1 MRRSY
6 PLVLLPFCLAACV
19 SIWNAPGRGQD
30 DQPDVAKLYAREGT
44 WSETMADTHARF
56 WEWRKAEMER
66 MRIECGTWRY
76 TAPISAT
83 GLADTFFPE
92 QGVDLQAAGPDGKP
106 LWNEQSAWP
115 DGFVHSL
122 RAENAITSYLYRT
135 LTAAAPIDVTLSI
148 GNSDGMEV
156 WLNGAKVHSQ
166 DVERAAEPNQ
176 VMIPAA
182 LVAGENRLLLKFFNK
197 RETCMFCFSIGK
209 DLGPELWSRVRADFP
224 LEARWM
230 EQDFPRGRCG
240 EWFNTAETLGLDT
253 TIMNRAMAKLGEGSA
268 RPQRDFE
275 KFAKDSEKDIR
286 GRLNAYALARRAVSA
301 LSTLGR
307 FNPDALDRAINDLGP
322 AFPQY
327 PAKEFRDK
335 VAQASARIAEIRL
348 LVAENPDAGIKKIDE
363 LAALQHE
370 ILIANPLLDFDKLLL
385 VKRGEGNLGL
395 PQNWQGNCAMST
407 HGYDNEIATL
417 DYKDAAQPV
426 ALFHPQDGAFVGD
439 VDLHFDAGKM
449 LFSMP
454 GTHGRWQIW
463 EMGIDANNLRQ
474 VTLGEEPDVD
484 NYDACYLPNDQIIFG
499 STRCFQGIPCVG
511 GGNTVANLCRMDA
524 AGQGARMLCFDQDHD
539 WCPTVLNG
547 GQIMFTR
554 WEYSDTPHYFSRLL
568 FHMNPDGTGQ
578 MEHYKSNSYWP
589 NSTFY
594 ARPIPNEP
602 TKIVAV
608 VSGHHGVPRM
618 GELIIFDPAQG
629 RFEADGVVQ
638 RIPGYGKK
646 VEPTIADTLVDGS
659 WPKFLHPY
667 PLSDKYFL
675 VSCKPTADASW
686 GIYLVDVFDNMT
698 LVAETP
704 GYALFEPVPL
714 RKTVRPPVI
723 QDKVKLDRR
732 DGQVYLANI
741 YAGNGLKGVPRGTVK
756 NLRVYAVHYCYPQ
769 MGGHIN
775 IGVEGPWDV
784 HQILGTV
791 PVEEDGSAFFRVPA
805 NMPIAVQP
813 LDEHGRALQLMRSW
827 FTAMPGETL
836 SCIGCHEKQNMT
848 PPSSANYAARRA
860 PSEIAP
866 WRGPARGFSFK
877 RDVQP
882 VLDQRCVG
890 CHNGEDRPD
899 GSKLPDF
906 TRKDKNGWSNFTP
919 SYLALHPYV
928 RRPGPESDYHLQE
941 PTEFSASTSELIQLL
956 EKGHHGV
963 QLDGEAFDRLF
974 TWIDLNVPDHG
985 TWGEHHAIAQDFRQR
1000 RIDMKTK
1007 YANRPEDPEAIPDL
1021 PPQSTAFI
1029 EPAPEP
1035 EPPAQVVTAPGWPFA
1050 ADDAAKRQKEA
1061 GPETRRVVD
1070 LGGGIKMEFALV
1082 PTGEFAMG
1090 GAGAADEWP
1099 KTAVAIDKPFWLG
1112 VTEITN
1118 RQYACFDPAHRSGYQ
1133 DQHSKDH
1140 TTPGYSAEGPDD
1152 PAIRITWKEAL
1163 AFCGWLGAKCGGAS
1177 SLPTEAQWEW
1187 ACRAGADTPFSYG
1200 DMDADFSPF
1209 ANLADASIALLAV
1222 SGINPQPISNP
1233 SPKDD
1238 FVPKDGRFND
1248 GAKLGAAVGRY
1259 KPNAWGLFDMH
1270 GNVAE
1275 WTLTT
1280 YKPYPYNVADGR
1292 DDGQPQGKK
1301 VVRGGSWRDR
1311 PKRATASYRLAYEPW
1326 QPVYNV
1332 GFRVAIPAQ

>member
-1 MRRSY
+1 
-6 PLVLLPFCLAACV
+6 
-19 SIWNAPGRGQD
+19 
-30 DQPDVAKLYAREGT
+30 
-44 WSETMADTHARF
+44 
-56 WEWRKAEMER
+56 
-66 MRIECGTWRY
+66 
-76 TAPISAT
+76 
-83 GLADTFFPE
+83 
-92 QGVDLQAAGPDGKP
+92 
-106 LWNEQSAWP
+106 
-115 DGFVHSL
+115 
-122 RAENAITSYLYRT
+122 
-135 LTAAAPIDVTLSI
+135 
-148 GNSDGMEV
+148 
-156 WLNGAKVHSQ
+156 
-166 DVERAAEPNQ
+166 
-176 VMIPAA
+176 
-182 LVAGENRLLLKFFNK
+182 
-197 RETCMFCFSIGK
+197 
-209 DLGPELWSRVRADFP
+209 VRAGFP

-275 KFAKDSEKDIR
+275 KFSKDREKDVR
-286 GRLNAYALARRAVSA
+286 GRMNAYALARRTASA
-301 LSTLGR
+301 LSTLDR
-307 FNPDALDRAINDLGP
+307 FNPDALNRAIDDLGQES
-322 AFPQY
+322 PQY
-327 PAKEFRDK
+327 PAKDFRDK

-395 PQNWQGNCAMST
+395 QQNWQGNCAMST

-417 DYKDAAQPV
+417 AYKDAAAQPV
-426 ALFHPQDGAFVGD
+426 PLFRPKDGAFVGD
-439 VDLHFDAGKM
+439 VDLHYDAGKM

-463 EMGIDANNLRQ
+463 EMGVDAGNLRQ
-474 VTLGEEPDVD
+474 VTPGEEPDVD
-484 NYDACYLPNDQIIFG
+484 NYDACYLPNDLIVFG

-511 GGNTVANLCRMDA
+511 GANTVANLCRMDA
-524 AGQGARMLCFDQDHD
+524 DGQNARMLCFDQDHN

-578 MEHYKSNSYWP
+578 MEHYKSNSFWP

-602 TKIVAV
+602 TKIVAII
-608 VSGHHGVPRM
+608 SGHHGVPRM
-618 GELIIFDPAQG
+618 GELIILDPAKG
-629 RFEADGVVQ
+629 RHEADGVVQ

-646 VEPTIADTLVDGS
+646 VEPTITDQLVDRS

-675 VSCKPTADASW
+675 VSCKPTPDASW

-698 LVAETP
+698 LLAETQD
-704 GYALFEPVPL
+704 YALFEPVPL

-741 YAGNGLKGVPRGTVK
+741 YAGNGLKGVPHGTVK
-756 NLRVYAVHYCYPQ
+756 DLRVYAVHYCYPQ

-813 LDEHGRALQLMRSW
+813 LDEQGRALQLMRSW
-827 FTAMPGETL
+827 FVAMPGETL

-848 PPSSANYAARRA
+848 PPSSASYAVKRA

-866 WRGPARGFSFK
+866 WHGPARGFSFK

-890 CHNGEDRPD
+890 CHNGADRPD

-906 TRKDKNGWSNFTP
+906 TRKDQNGWSNFTP

-928 RRPGPESDYHLQE
+928 RRPGPESDYHLQT
-941 PTEFSASTSELIQLL
+941 PMEFSASTSELIQML

-963 QLDGEAFDRLF
+963 QLDGEAFDRLC

-985 TWGEHHAIAQDFRQR
+985 TWGENQAIPKDFHQR

-1021 PPQSTAFI
+1021 KPQSTAFI
-1029 EPAPEP
+1029 EPVPEP
-1035 EPPAQVVTAPGWPFA
+1035 KPPAQAVAALGWPFG
-1050 ADDAAKRQKEA
+1050 ADDAAKRQKDA

-1070 LGGGIKMEFALV
+1070 LDGGIKMEFALV
-1082 PTGEFAMG
+1082 PAGEFVMG
-1090 GAGAADEWP
+1090 GDGASDEWP
-1099 KTAVAIDKPFWLG
+1099 KTAVKIDKPFWLG

-1118 RQYACFDPAHRSGYQ
+1118 RQYACFDPDHRSGYQ
-1133 DQHSKDH
+1133 DQHHKDH

-1152 PAIRITWKEAL
+1152 PVIRITWKEAM
-1163 AFCGWLGAKCGGAS
+1163 AFCGWLGTKCGDVS

-1200 DMDADFSPF
+1200 GMNTDFSSF

-1222 SGINPQPISNP
+1222 NGINPQPIENP
-1233 SPKDD
+1233 SQNED
-1238 FVPKDGRFND
+1238 FIPKDGRFND
-1248 GAKLGAAVGRY
+1248 GAKLGAACGSY
-1259 KPNAWGLFDMH
+1259 KPNPWGLFDMH

-1280 YKPYPYNVADGR
+1280 YKPYPYKAVDGR
-1292 DDGQPQGKK
+1292 DDGQPLGKK

-1311 PKRATASYRLAYEPW
+1311 PKRATASYRLAYEAW